1 MEGKMPKVK
10 EDQEQGQKLYTA
22 AIRKRS
28 DKTSLGIIES
38 EYLLSCEVDSRQAY
52 QHMAI
57 LQHIDL
63 FIAIVTTVLIQM
75 VK

>member
-10 EDQEQGQKLYTA
+10 EDQEQGQKPYKA

-38 EYLLSCEVDSRQAY
+38 AYLLSC
-52 QHMAI
+52 
-57 LQHIDL
+57 
-63 FIAIVTTVLIQM
+63 
-75 VK
+75 